1 MKLFAKKRNKIILLL
16 VFALI
21 LIVYFV
27 YATVISFKL
36 NDILKNAENRVPFN
50 KKYINIIDEN
60 NYNKLMHE
68 KPEGESVYATNAVRK
83 MEHTFPYV
91 LPFIFNNTS
100 FRYTYEIRDIDTG
113 EIIHG
118 SFKVHVNLSLKYG
131 LGYFYIYDVNENP

>member
-1 MKLFAKKRNKIILLL
+1 MKLFAKKRKKIILLL

-36 NDILKNAENRVPFN
+36 NDILKNAENEVPFS

-60 NYNKLMHE
+60 NYKRLMHVQ
-68 KPEGESVYATNAVRK
+68 PESEYGRNVVK
-83 MEHTFPYV
+83 KIKHTFPYTF
-91 LPFIFNNTS
+91 PFIFNNTS
-100 FRYTYEIRDIDTG
+100 FRYTYQVRDVDTG
-113 EIIHG
+113 EIIYD
-118 SFKVHVNLSLKYG
+118 SFNAYVNLSLKHG